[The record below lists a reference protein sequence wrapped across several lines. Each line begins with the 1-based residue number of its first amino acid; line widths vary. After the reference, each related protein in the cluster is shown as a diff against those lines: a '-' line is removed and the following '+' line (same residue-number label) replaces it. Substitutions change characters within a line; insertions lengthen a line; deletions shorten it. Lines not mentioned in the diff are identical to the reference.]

1 MTTSSYA
8 VSVIPAAKKADY
20 NHICAMVYGDPL
32 TAQNL
37 SQPLV
42 ASGTTTPTTHWYGG
56 QPVDAAWVDTFGPG
70 AALPA
75 PAGGWP
81 LRDEEDTIILTET
94 NAALAWAARYINV
107 NTGENAELLPAQN
120 VTTVLAALSLAK
132 PPPPE
137 I

>member
-8 VSVIPAAKKADY
+8 VSVIPAAFKADY
-20 NHICAMVYGDPL
+20 NHICAFLYGDPL

-42 ASGTTTPTTHWYGG
+42 AVNTTTPTTHWYGG
-56 QPVDAAWVDTFGPG
+56 QPVDAAWVATFGPG
-70 AALPA
+70 GTLPT
-75 PAGGWP
+75 PSGGWP
-81 LRDEEDTIILTET
+81 LKDEADTVILTEA

-107 NTGENAELLPAQN
+107 NTGENAETLPAQN
-120 VTTVLAALSLAK
+120 VTTVLAALNLAK